1 MQYKTSCLFYLSLF
15 PICLFSETPLC
26 YLSSNLNYP
35 YPVPLDRSHIYL
47 FRLSQVLVYLNPTK
61 VNSVFPPFSTLPS
74 SRKVVSKVVW
84 LQLRET
90 AKGSTGLQEKKY
102 IRTLII
108 LIFSSHPFLNSIS
121 VYIYKLHNILVQ

>member
-1 MQYKTSCLFYLSLF
+1 MLPQPHEGHFC
-15 PICLFSETPLC
+15 FS
-26 YLSSNLNYP
+26 
-35 YPVPLDRSHIYL
+35 
-47 FRLSQVLVYLNPTK
+47 
-61 VNSVFPPFSTLPS
+61 PFSTLPS

-84 LQLRET
+84 VQLRGS

-121 VYIYKLHNILVQ
+121 VCIYKLHNILVHSRTSTYIIDNEFLEYVLFY